1 LENTK
6 TTNMDDKINNM
17 NNKLK
22 AALITAGIFLGGI
35 GFTICLTKYPQ
46 QMFTIMMGAI
56 ATLAVI
62 AMYTMVL
69 SMIETRAK
77 NK

>member
-6 TTNMDDKINNM
+6 TTNLDDKINNM

-35 GFTICLTKYPQ
+35 GFTICLMKYPQ
-46 QMFTIMMGAI
+46 QMFTIMMGVI
-56 ATLAVI
+56 ATIAVI
-62 AMYTMVL
+62 AMYALVL

>member
-6 TTNMDDKINNM
+6 TTNLDDKINNM

-35 GFTICLTKYPQ
+35 GFTICLMKYPQ
-46 QMFTIMMGAI
+46 QVFTVIMGAL
-56 ATLAVI
+56 ATLAVVV
-62 AMYTMVL
+62 MYTLVL

>member
-1 LENTK
+1 
-6 TTNMDDKINNM
+6 MDDKINNM

-22 AALITAGIFLGGI
+22 AALVTAGIFLGGI
-35 GFTICLTKYPQ
+35 GFTICLMKYPQ

-62 AMYTMVL
+62 AMYTLVL

-77 NK
+77 NKL

>member
-1 LENTK
+1 
-6 TTNMDDKINNM
+6 M

-35 GFTICLTKYPQ
+35 GFTICLIKYPQ

-56 ATLAVI
+56 ATIAVI

-69 SMIETRAK
+69 SIIETRAK

>member
-1 LENTK
+1 
-6 TTNMDDKINNM
+6 M

-35 GFTICLTKYPQ
+35 GFTICLMKYPQ

>member
-1 LENTK
+1 
-6 TTNMDDKINNM
+6 M

-35 GFTICLTKYPQ
+35 GFTICLMKYPQ

-56 ATLAVI
+56 TTIAVI
-62 AMYTMVL
+62 AIYAMVL
-69 SMIETRAK
+69 SIIETRAK

>member
-1 LENTK
+1 MGLFTERDEETP
-6 TTNMDDKINNM
+6 NNM

-35 GFTICLTKYPQ
+35 GFTVCLMKYPQ

-62 AMYTMVL
+62 AMYAMVL
-69 SMIETRAK
+69 SIIETRAK

>member
-6 TTNMDDKINNM
+6 TTNLDDKINNM

-35 GFTICLTKYPQ
+35 GFTVCLMKYPQ
-46 QMFTIMMGAI
+46 QVFTVIMGAI
-56 ATLAVI
+56 TTLAII
-62 AMYTMVL
+62 AIYAMVL
-69 SMIETRAK
+69 SIIETRAK

>member
-6 TTNMDDKINNM
+6 TTNLDDKINNM

-35 GFTICLTKYPQ
+35 GFTICLMKYPQ
-46 QMFTIMMGAI
+46 QVFTVIMGALT
-56 ATLAVI
+56 TLAVVVI
-62 AMYTMVL
+62 YTLVL
-69 SMIETRAK
+69 SIIETRAK

>member
-1 LENTK
+1 
-6 TTNMDDKINNM
+6 M

-35 GFTICLTKYPQ
+35 GFTICLMKYPQ

-56 ATLAVI
+56 ATIAVI
-62 AMYTMVL
+62 AMYAMVL

>member
-1 LENTK
+1 
-6 TTNMDDKINNM
+6 MDDKINNM

-35 GFTICLTKYPQ
+35 GFTVCLMKYPQ
-46 QMFTIMMGAI
+46 QVFTVIMGAI
-56 ATLAVI
+56 TTLAII
-62 AMYTMVL
+62 AIYAMVL
-69 SMIETRAK
+69 SIIETRAK

>member
-1 LENTK
+1 
-6 TTNMDDKINNM
+6 M

-35 GFTICLTKYPQ
+35 GFTICLMKYPQ

-62 AMYTMVL
+62 AMYAMVL
-69 SMIETRAK
+69 SIIETRAK

>member
-6 TTNMDDKINNM
+6 TTNLDDKINNM

-22 AALITAGIFLGGI
+22 AALITAGICLGGI
-35 GFTICLTKYPQ
+35 GFTICLMKYPQ
-46 QMFTIMMGAI
+46 QVFTVIMGAL
-56 ATLAVI
+56 ATLAVVVI
-62 AMYTMVL
+62 YTLVL

>member
-6 TTNMDDKINNM
+6 TTNLDDKINNM

-35 GFTICLTKYPQ
+35 GFTICLMKYPQ

-69 SMIETRAK
+69 SMIETRTK

>member
-1 LENTK
+1 
-6 TTNMDDKINNM
+6 MDDKINNM

-35 GFTICLTKYPQ
+35 GFTICLMKYPQ
-46 QMFTIMMGAI
+46 QMFTIMMGGI

-62 AMYTMVL
+62 AMYTLVL

>member
-1 LENTK
+1 
-6 TTNMDDKINNM
+6 MDDKINNM

-35 GFTICLTKYPQ
+35 GFTICLMKYPQ

-69 SMIETRAK
+69 SIIETRAK

>member
-1 LENTK
+1 
-6 TTNMDDKINNM
+6 MDDKINNM

-35 GFTICLTKYPQ
+35 GFTICLMKYPQ

-62 AMYTMVL
+62 VMYAMVL
-69 SMIETRAK
+69 SIIETRAK

>member
-35 GFTICLTKYPQ
+35 GFTICLMKYPQ
-46 QMFTIMMGAI
+46 QMFTIMMGGI

-69 SMIETRAK
+69 SIIETRAK

>member
-1 LENTK
+1 
-6 TTNMDDKINNM
+6 M

-35 GFTICLTKYPQ
+35 GFTICLMKYPQ

-62 AMYTMVL
+62 TMYTMVL
-69 SMIETRAK
+69 SIIETRAK

>member
-1 LENTK
+1 
-6 TTNMDDKINNM
+6 M

-35 GFTICLTKYPQ
+35 GFTICLMKYPQ

-69 SMIETRAK
+69 SIIETRAK

>member
-1 LENTK
+1 
-6 TTNMDDKINNM
+6 MDDKINNM

-22 AALITAGIFLGGI
+22 AALVTAGIFLGGI
-35 GFTICLTKYPQ
+35 GFTICLMKYPQ
-46 QMFTIMMGAI
+46 QMFTIMMGGI
-56 ATLAVI
+56 ATLAVVVI
-62 AMYTMVL
+62 YTLVL

>member
-6 TTNMDDKINNM
+6 TTNLDDKINNM

-35 GFTICLTKYPQ
+35 GFTICLMKYPQ
-46 QMFTIMMGAI
+46 QMFTIMMGGI

>member
-1 LENTK
+1 
-6 TTNMDDKINNM
+6 MDDKINNM

-35 GFTICLTKYPQ
+35 GFTVCLMKYPQ

-62 AMYTMVL
+62 AMYAMVL
-69 SMIETRAK
+69 SIIETRTK

>member
-6 TTNMDDKINNM
+6 TTNLDDKINNM

-22 AALITAGIFLGGI
+22 AALVTAGIFLGGI
-35 GFTICLTKYPQ
+35 GFTICLMKYPQ

-62 AMYTMVL
+62 AMYAMVL
-69 SMIETRAK
+69 SIIETRAK

>member
-1 LENTK
+1 
-6 TTNMDDKINNM
+6 MDNKINNM

-22 AALITAGIFLGGI
+22 AALVTAGIFLGGI
-35 GFTICLTKYPQ
+35 GFTVCLMKYPQ

-62 AMYTMVL
+62 AMYAMVL
-69 SMIETRAK
+69 SIIETRAK

>member
-1 LENTK
+1 
-6 TTNMDDKINNM
+6 MDDKINNM

-35 GFTICLTKYPQ
+35 GFTICLMKYPQ

-62 AMYTMVL
+62 AMYTLVL
-69 SMIETRAK
+69 SIIETRAK

>member
-6 TTNMDDKINNM
+6 TTNLDDKINNM

-35 GFTICLTKYPQ
+35 GFTICLMKYPQ

-56 ATLAVI
+56 VTITVI
-62 AMYTMVL
+62 AMYAIVL

>member
-1 LENTK
+1 
-6 TTNMDDKINNM
+6 M

-22 AALITAGIFLGGI
+22 AALVTAGIFLGGI
-35 GFTICLTKYPQ
+35 GFTVCLMKYPQ

-62 AMYTMVL
+62 AMYAMVL
-69 SMIETRAK
+69 SIIETRAK

>member
-1 LENTK
+1 
-6 TTNMDDKINNM
+6 M

-35 GFTICLTKYPQ
+35 GFTVCLMKYPQ

-62 AMYTMVL
+62 AMYAMVL
-69 SMIETRAK
+69 SIIETRAK

>member
-1 LENTK
+1 
-6 TTNMDDKINNM
+6 MDDKINNM

-35 GFTICLTKYPQ
+35 GFTICLMKYPQ
-46 QMFTIMMGAI
+46 QMFTIMMGTI
-56 ATLAVI
+56 ATLAII

-69 SMIETRAK
+69 SIIETRAK

>member
-1 LENTK
+1 
-6 TTNMDDKINNM
+6 MDDKINNM

-35 GFTICLTKYPQ
+35 GFTICLMKYPQ

>member
-1 LENTK
+1 
-6 TTNMDDKINNM
+6 MDDKINNM

-35 GFTICLTKYPQ
+35 GFTICLMKYPQ
-46 QMFTIMMGAI
+46 QMFTIMMGGI

-69 SMIETRAK
+69 SIIETRAK

>member
-1 LENTK
+1 
-6 TTNMDDKINNM
+6 MDDKINNM

-35 GFTICLTKYPQ
+35 GFTICLMKYPQ
-46 QMFTIMMGAI
+46 QVFTVIMGALT
-56 ATLAVI
+56 TLAVVVI
-62 AMYTMVL
+62 YTLVL
-69 SMIETRAK
+69 SIIETRAK

>member
-1 LENTK
+1 
-6 TTNMDDKINNM
+6 MDDKINNM

-35 GFTICLTKYPQ
+35 GFTICLMKYPQ
-46 QMFTIMMGAI
+46 QVFTVIMGAL

-62 AMYTMVL
+62 VMYTLVL
-69 SMIETRAK
+69 SIIETRAK

>member
-1 LENTK
+1 
-6 TTNMDDKINNM
+6 M

-35 GFTICLTKYPQ
+35 GFTICLMKYPQ

-69 SMIETRAK
+69 SMIETRTK

>member
-1 LENTK
+1 
-6 TTNMDDKINNM
+6 MDDKINNM

-22 AALITAGIFLGGI
+22 AALVTAGIFLGGI
-35 GFTICLTKYPQ
+35 GFTICLMKYPQ

-62 AMYTMVL
+62 AMYAMVL
-69 SMIETRAK
+69 SIIETRAK

>member
-1 LENTK
+1 
-6 TTNMDDKINNM
+6 M

-35 GFTICLTKYPQ
+35 GFTICLMKYPQ

-62 AMYTMVL
+62 AMYTIVL

>member
-1 LENTK
+1 
-6 TTNMDDKINNM
+6 MDDKINNM

-35 GFTICLTKYPQ
+35 GFTVCLMKYPQ
-46 QMFTIMMGAI
+46 QMFTIMMGGI

>member
-35 GFTICLTKYPQ
+35 GFTICLMKYPQ
-46 QMFTIMMGAI
+46 QMFTIMMGGI